1 MPRSQTFVPPTS
13 WTRIFEVHRF
23 FWVIA
28 LAMAGPSLAKKPT
41 VNEPGLSVEIQ
52 RVVEATH
59 LGNLGERDKANAVF
73 TEVLAENPKNMD
85 ARVGRGVNH
94 YLLGN
99 LGSAQA
105 DLGHAFSAD
114 AWKEIATTSDRVNE
128 VTQHVTT
135 VDLVERR
142 VVGAAML
149 VVLLTRDDDLDRASE
164 TLDRAREIF
173 GDVIQLDAA
182 EARLLLAR
190 GEANVAWKRLSTAVK
205 KDDPTLFV
213 QSVASEMV
221 AEDPEGASKGVTAFL
236 TRMGQWTVHY
246 NQAVGHFRARKY
258 KPCTDAVEE
267 GLRKFPGNEKML
279 QVGYTCAARSD
290 FALADLWLREL
301 GGPSGADPFMVVAH
315 AEGLVK
321 ADRPSDAVKLL
332 EGLPQP
338 SPEADPKYVRSRQ
351 ILHVRTLTELGRL
364 DDALKLADGSTA
376 PEVETPLAYQLM
388 QVHRYRDA
396 QTLLERSCPNLKD
409 RPTDHR
415 HCLQQLE
422 WARSH

>member
-1 MPRSQTFVPPTS
+1 MFGRLTS
-13 WTRIFEVHRF
+13 WTRISEVHRVVCF
-23 FWVIA
+23 LA
-28 LAMAGPSLAKKPT
+28 LGLATASFAKKPAPSD
-41 VNEPGLSVEIQ
+41 PGLSIEVQ
-52 RVVEATH
+52 RVIEATN
-59 LGNLGERDKANAVF
+59 LGNLGEREKANKVF
-73 TEVLAENPKNMD
+73 TEVLAAHPRNID

-99 LGSAQA
+99 LGSAQT
-105 DLGHAFSAD
+105 DLGYAFSAD
-114 AWKEIATTSDRVNE
+114 AWKEISTTSGGINE
-128 VTQHVTT
+128 VAQHVTT

-142 VVGAAML
+142 IVGASML
-149 VVLLTRDDDLDRASE
+149 IVLLTRDDSFARASE
-164 TLDRAREIF
+164 TLEQARETF
-173 GDVIQLDAA
+173 GDAIQFDAA
-182 EARLLLAR
+182 EARLLLAQ
-190 GEANVAWKRLSTAVK
+190 GEANVAWKKLSAAVK

-221 AEDPEGASKGVTAFL
+221 SEDPGGASKGVTAFL

-246 NQAVGHFRARKY
+246 NQAVGQFRARKY
-258 KPCTDAVEE
+258 KPCTSAVEE

-315 AEGLVK
+315 AEGLVR
-321 ADRPSDAVKLL
+321 ADRPGDAVKLL
-332 EGLPQP
+332 EGLPP
-338 SPEADPKYVRSRQ
+338 AAAGADPTYLRSRQ

-364 DDALKLADGSTA
+364 DDALELADGSTA

-396 QTLLERSCPNLKD
+396 QALLERACPNLKD
-409 RPTDHR
+409 RPTDQR

>member
-1 MPRSQTFVPPTS
+1 MFAPRTS
-13 WTRIFEVHRF
+13 WIRRSVVRELILVVAF
-23 FWVIA
+23 A
-28 LAMAGPSLAKKPT
+28 CASPALAKKPA
-41 VNEPGLSVEIQ
+41 PDAPAISVEMQQVI
-52 RVVEATH
+52 EATR
-59 LGNLGERDKANAVF
+59 LGNLGERVEANKVF
-73 TEVLAENPKNMD
+73 TKVLASDPKNVD

-99 LGSAQA
+99 VGDARS
-105 DLGHAFSAD
+105 DLGHVFSSE
-114 AWKEIATTSDRVNE
+114 AWASIRTTTDGINE

-149 VVLLTRDDDLDRASE
+149 AVLKARADDVDGAMDTLRAATE
-164 TLDRAREIF
+164 TFGRA
-173 GDVIQLDAA
+173 VQLDAA
-182 EARLLLAR
+182 EARAQLAA
-190 GEANVAWKRLSTAVK
+190 GEADAAWKTMAAAVK
-205 KDDPTLFV
+205 EADPTLFV

-221 AEDPEGASKGVTAFL
+221 ARAPEGAPKDVTDFL
-236 TRMGQWTVHY
+236 ERMGQWTVHY
-246 NQAVGHFRARKY
+246 NQAVGQFRARRY
-258 KPCTDAVEE
+258 RECADAIEE
-267 GLRKFPGNEKML
+267 GLRKFPENEKML
-279 QVGYTCAARSD
+279 QVGYTCAARVD
-290 FALADLWLREL
+290 FALADLWLREM
-301 GGPSGADPFMVVAH
+301 GGPKHADPFMVVAH

-321 ADRPSDAVKLL
+321 AERRADAVALL
-332 EGLPQP
+332 EDLPKP
-338 SPEADPKYVRSRQ
+338 RRDADPRYVRSRQ

-364 DDALKLADGSTA
+364 DDALKLADGTTA

-396 QTLLERSCPNLKD
+396 QKILEKSCPNLKD